1 MQTSSKDILGMELW
15 CWIVQTHHFLTPH
28 VLSEDTQVNLYRQS
42 FLRQSLF
49 LLRALPT
56 LFELSTETSGAAPV
70 LNQDQVYFY
79 NVYLYVKNAVTVPD
93 KTTEFHT
100 CTEKSIVH
108 KLKFYLFKSK
118 WFSYNK
124 IYILKCYWQVSEWDS
139 WFRPVLLH

>member
-1 MQTSSKDILGMELW
+1 M
-15 CWIVQTHHFLTPH
+15 PH

-42 FLRQSLF
+42 FLCQSLF
-49 LLRALPT
+49 LLYTLPT

-124 IYILKCYWQVSEWDS
+124 IYILNVTHKYLNETLDLDLSFYIKLEEWKRPA
-139 WFRPVLLH
+139 FRSTSFPVVNL

>member
-1 MQTSSKDILGMELW
+1 M
-15 CWIVQTHHFLTPH
+15 PH

-49 LLRALPT
+49 LLYALPT

-124 IYILKCYWQVSEWDS
+124 IYILNVTHKYLNETLDLDLSFHIKLEEWKRLA
-139 WFRPVLLH
+139 FRSTSFPVVNL